1 MIQEKVAKRKAL
13 VLEQAALVQYLI
25 ANALLIA
32 PLVMCLHPGC
42 AQAQSDWIQSS
53 RTPGFSILSAPL
65 LHASQTL
72 ADLDGD
78 RQADFALSS
87 PQGVVN
93 GAYRYRVDV
102 YLATGSGTTFDVDSK
117 APGGLHISA
126 RDVDGDHDL
135 DLVITSQFGHEPVG
149 VWINDGHGQFTQDHV
164 GAYAEGI
171 WQEIDHC
178 LETPNTPH
186 RLAQPLVNPAGGWVL
201 QQDQVALLL
210 LSEELHVAADYRALN
225 PLNPGNP
232 FRAPPL
238 S

>member
-1 MIQEKVAKRKAL
+1 
-13 VLEQAALVQYLI
+13 VQYLI

-32 PLVMCLHPGC
+32 PLVMCLQPGC
-42 AQAQSDWIQSS
+42 AQAQSDWTQSS

-65 LHASQTL
+65 LYGSGTL

-78 RQADFALSS
+78 RRADFAFSS

-117 APGGLHISA
+117 ASGGLHISA

-149 VWINDGHGQFTQDHV
+149 VWINDGHGQFTQDHA

-171 WQEIDHC
+171 WQETDRC
-178 LETPNTPH
+178 LETPNTPS
-186 RLAQPLVNPAGGWVL
+186 RLAQQLVNPTGGW
-201 QQDQVALLL
+201 ALPQRHLTTL
-210 LSEELHVAADYRALN
+210 ILSEELHVAADYRSLTPLNLGN
-225 PLNPGNP
+225 PL
-232 FRAPPL
+232 RAPPL

>member
-1 MIQEKVAKRKAL
+1 
-13 VLEQAALVQYLI
+13 VQHLI

-42 AQAQSDWIQSS
+42 AQAQGDWNHSS
-53 RTPGFSILSAPL
+53 RPAGFSILSAPL
-65 LHASQTL
+65 LHGSGTL

-78 RQADFALSS
+78 RHADFAFSS
-87 PQGVVN
+87 PQGLVN

-102 YLATGSGTTFDVDSK
+102 FLATGSGTTFDVDSK
-117 APGGLHISA
+117 AAGGLHISA

-149 VWINDGHGQFTQDHV
+149 VWINDGHGQFTQDHA
-164 GAYAEGI
+164 GAFAEGI
-171 WQEIDHC
+171 WQETDRC
-178 LETPNTPH
+178 FETPNTPP

-201 QQDQVALLL
+201 QQRYLTAPLVSQR
-210 LSEELHVAADYRALN
+210 LHVAANYRSLN
-225 PLNPGNP
+225 RLNLGNP